1 MKKKRFNEEQIIRIL
16 QEGESGRSIKD
27 LCREHSISTPTFYSW
42 RKKYSG
48 MEVNQLRRL
57 KDLES
62 ENRRLKQLYAEAM
75 LDNKALKDVLTKKW

>member
-1 MKKKRFNEEQIIRIL
+1 MKKKRFSEEQIIRIL
-16 QEGESGRSIKD
+16 QEGESGISIKD
-27 LCREHSISTPTFYSW
+27 LCREHNISTPTFYSW

>member
-1 MKKKRFNEEQIIRIL
+1 MKKKRFSEEQIIRIL

-27 LCREHSISTPTFYSW
+27 LCREHNISTPTFYSW

>member
-1 MKKKRFNEEQIIRIL
+1 MKKKRFSEEQIIRIL
-16 QEGESGRSIKD
+16 QEGESGRSIKG
-27 LCREHSISTPTFYSW
+27 LCREHNISTPTFYSW